1 MALLNVGEDFSMLD
15 EFGRINPDLER
26 PPVSGF
32 RAHAERILRRWLAQ
46 LGLVWHARDFG
57 GGMLDLLNA
66 VTSPSVRALKA
77 QELRQQALAE
87 PGTTGARVEITV
99 AGQAL
104 RIVATIDVQGYKGTL
119 AINLNSSTITATIQ

>member
-1 MALLNVGEDFSMLD
+1 MAFPNVGEDFSMLD
-15 EFGRINPDLER
+15 EHGRINPDLER

-46 LGLVWHARDFG
+46 LGLVWYARDFG

-66 VTSPSVRALKA
+66 TTSQSMRSIKA

-87 PGTTGARVEITV
+87 PGTTGARVDITFAGETLRIAAIIDV
-99 AGQAL
+99 AGY
-104 RIVATIDVQGYKGTL
+104 RGTMQ
-119 AINLNSSTITATIQ
+119 INLNSSTMTAAIQ